1 MTNEEIEAELRHL
14 ATKEDLANLRAEF
27 HKALAEQLR
36 WMIGMQ
42 IITLGL
48 LLWGLFFEFYPR
60 H

>member
-27 HKALAEQLR
+27 HKALAEQSR

-42 IITLGL
+42 IVTWGLILGL
-48 LLWGLFFEFYPR
+48 YLR